1 MLRRL
6 IKNSSNASFFVIRI
20 KMRPSV
26 EERDL
31 SNEIMNRL
39 TNRVTKVTKLKQQK
53 TTVQLKFLIKTLSK
67 KKNGLFGIHLFSRVY
82 INSLYRGTFYVWAP
96 GLIVLVIT
104 RISLYRGSVPCI

>member
-1 MLRRL
+1 
-6 IKNSSNASFFVIRI
+6 
-20 KMRPSV
+20 MRPSF

-39 TNRVTKVTKLKQQK
+39 TNRVTKRKQQK

-67 KKNGLFGIHLFSRVY
+67 KKKKMVCFAFIFLSRVD

-104 RISLYRGSVPCI
+104 RISLYRGSVPYN